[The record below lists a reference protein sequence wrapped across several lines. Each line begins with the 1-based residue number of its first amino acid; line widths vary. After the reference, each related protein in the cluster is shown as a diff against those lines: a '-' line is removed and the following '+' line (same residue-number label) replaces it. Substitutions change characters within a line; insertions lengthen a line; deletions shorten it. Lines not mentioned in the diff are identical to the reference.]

1 MANKKTVGRPSKY
14 NDELQDKADQ
24 YIYNFHE
31 QGDVVPSQAGLCC
44 WLGVSRST
52 LFEWS
57 KEYPLFSSTLEA
69 ISVLQENLALNRS
82 LDGKFNSTIAKL
94 LLANH
99 GYSDKQELAHTSP
112 DGSMSPRAGLN
123 ISKLSTA
130 AMAEILAAKDA
141 AER

>member
-1 MANKKTVGRPSKY
+1 MDNKKIGRPSKY
-14 NDELQDKADQ
+14 NNELQDNADQ
-24 YIYNFHE
+24 YIYKFNE

-44 WLGVSRST
+44 WLGISRST
-52 LFEWS
+52 LFEWG
-57 KEYPLFSSTLEA
+57 KEYPQFSSTLDA

-82 LDGKFNSTIAKL
+82 LDGQFNSTIAKL

-112 DGSMSPRAGLN
+112 DGSMSPRAGLD

-141 AER
+141 SER

>member
-1 MANKKTVGRPSKY
+1 MDNKKIGRPSKY
-14 NDELQDKADQ
+14 NNELQDNADQ
-24 YIYNFHE
+24 YIYKFNE

-44 WLGVSRST
+44 WLGISRST
-52 LFEWS
+52 LFEWG
-57 KEYPLFSSTLEA
+57 KEYPQFSSTLDA

-82 LDGKFNSTIAKL
+82 LDGQFNSTIAKL

-112 DGSMSPRAGLN
+112 DGSMSPRAGLD